1 MNLTEEQ
8 QNIINISGTLKQGQ
22 SLKIDA
28 CAGSGKTFTLVAI
41 TKAYKEKRFLYL
53 AFNKAVVEQARS
65 RFPNN
70 VSIYTTHSLA
80 FQSIFQ
86 NKNTPF
92 IKANLNVFDLEPVFG
107 NIKYNYKEISS
118 TLIDFLLLLKQE
130 EEVKL

>member
-41 TKAYKEKRFLYL
+41 TKA
-53 AFNKAVVEQARS
+53 VVEQARS

-70 VSIYTTHSLA
+70 VSIYTTHNLA

-92 IKANLNVFDLEPVFG
+92 ITANLNVFDLEPVFG

-118 TLIDFLLLLKQE
+118 TLTLAVNITSFIFFIYFIFFRLIILLKT
-130 EEVKL
+130 L